1 MVKIDSLELENVK
14 RVKAVSLRPSPDG
27 LTVIGGRNGQGKTSV
42 LDAIAWALGGNRYR
56 PSSPKREGAATDP
69 HLRIV
74 LDNGIV
80 VERKGKAGALRVTD
94 PEGKK
99 AGQQLLDGFLSQ
111 FALDLPRFMAMS
123 EAEKARALLDVIGV
137 GDELQTLEQAEKSLY
152 GQRTGIGQARD
163 RKRGAAAEM
172 PYYPEAPAEPVSAAD
187 LIREQQD
194 ILARNGENQRKR
206 MEASRID
213 ADLKA
218 AKEEMERLKN
228 IANDLR
234 DKYQEA
240 LGACDGQM
248 IHISRLENDLDT
260 ARKTSDQLRDESTA
274 EIEAALADIDATNQ
288 KVRTNAAKRA
298 AEAEAEDLDAQY
310 REMTERIDDVRR
322 RKMALLDGA
331 DLPLP
336 GLSVEDG
343 RLTMDGMAW
352 DCMSGSQQLRA
363 AAAIAR
369 RMNPE
374 CGFVLVDKLEQMDVQ
389 TLAEFGEWAQE
400 QGLQV
405 IGTRVGGGDECS
417 IVIEDGYGGRGI
429 EPATAD
435 APATAFA
442 DAPTLAPMTANPVE
456 RVHPAPVLAP
466 ATGETGSGKWVM

>member
-42 LDAIAWALGGNRYR
+42 LDAIAWALGGNRYM
-56 PSSPKREGAATDP
+56 PSRAKREGAVTDP
-69 HLRIV
+69 HLKVV

-80 VERKGKAGALRVTD
+80 VERKGRSGALRVTD

-99 AGQQLLDGFLSQ
+99 AGQSLLDSFLSQ
-111 FALDLPRFMAMS
+111 FALDLPRFMAMG
-123 EAEKARALLDVIGV
+123 EKDKARALLDVAGV
-137 GDELQTLEQAEKSLY
+137 GDELQELEQAEKSLY

-172 PYYPEAPAEPVSAAD
+172 PFYPEAPAEPVSAAE

-194 ILARNGENQRKR
+194 ILARNGENRRKR
-206 MEASRID
+206 DEADRID
-213 ADLKA
+213 RELRDAVA
-218 AKEEMERLKN
+218 AKTELERRIEELRNELKKASERAHMLS
-228 IANDLR
+228 
-234 DKYQEA
+234 ES
-240 LGACDGQM
+240 
-248 IHISRLENDLDT
+248 SRVAHLT
-260 ARKTSDQLRDESTA
+260 AEQLQDESTA
-274 EIEAALADIDATNQ
+274 EIEAAIADVDAVNQ

-336 GLSVEDG
+336 GLAVEDG
-343 RLTMDGMAW
+343 RLTMDGMPW

-363 AAAIAR
+363 SAAIAR

-405 IGTRVGGGDECS
+405 IGTRVGDGGECS
-417 IVIEDGYGGRGI
+417 IVIEDGYGGLGI
-429 EPATAD
+429 EPSPVPED
-435 APATAFA
+435 AVAGASAAEEP
-442 DAPTLAPMTANPVE
+442 
-456 RVHPAPVLAP
+456 
-466 ATGETGSGKWVM
+466 KWVM

>member
-80 VERKGKAGALRVTD
+80 VERKGKSGALRVTD

-123 EAEKARALLDVIGV
+123 EADKARALLDVIGV
-137 GDELQTLEQAEKSLY
+137 GDELQTLEQTEKSLY

-206 MEASRID
+206 MEADRID
-213 ADLKA
+213 ADLKKA
-218 AKEEMERLKN
+218 LDEKASIENEMERMKGRLK
-228 IANDLR
+228 
-234 DKYQEA
+234 EA
-240 LGACDGQM
+240 SERCSMLAE
-248 IHISRLENDLDT
+248 SRRVARMT
-260 ARKTSDQLRDESTA
+260 ADQLRDESTA

-429 EPATAD
+429 EHSPAD
-435 APATAFA
+435 VPATAFA
-442 DAPTLAPMTANPVE
+442 DAPALAPATADPVE
-456 RVHPAPVLAP
+456 RVNPAPALSPFSLAVDD
-466 ATGETGSGKWVM
+466 AGAGKWVM